1 MRYHPLLLRF
11 GRGKVPIRSRNEAL
25 AQKARAEALVLSL
38 AFGPGL
44 SFSFGLARKHV

>member
-11 GRGKVPIRSRNEAL
+11 GGGKEPIRSRNAAL
-25 AQKARAEALVLSL
+25 AQKARAGALVLSF

-44 SFSFGLARKHV
+44 SFSFGLVRKHV